1 MKVQFGRIFQQ
12 YVKNFPNSDKLKI
25 REFID
30 HVENFGF
37 VGLQGRNKSS
47 DHVPTDDPNW
57 SQKVAYAQRY
67 QLWHYHIGIP
77 NYQGTEQ
84 GNLTSE
90 YILHYRLLEDR
101 IILVAMSAHPPFQL
115 PSEQELI

>member
-1 MKVQFGRIFQQ
+1 MKVEFGDDFGKKF
-12 YVKNFPNSDKLKI
+12 KNFPKNDRFKI
-25 REFID
+25 FEFIY

-57 SQKVAYAQRY
+57 SQKVTYAQRY

-77 NYQGTEQ
+77 NYQGTKQ
-84 GNLTSE
+84 GDLTSE

-101 IILVAMSAHPPFQL
+101 IILVAMSTHPPFQL